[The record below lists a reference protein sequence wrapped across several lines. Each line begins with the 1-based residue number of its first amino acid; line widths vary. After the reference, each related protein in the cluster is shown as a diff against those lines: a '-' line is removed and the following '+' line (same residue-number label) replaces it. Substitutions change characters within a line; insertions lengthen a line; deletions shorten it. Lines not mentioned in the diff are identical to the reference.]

1 MSRGDT
7 DTMRHVV
14 VINRWSSDYARYQD
28 YVDHRSTVVTYVCNA
43 SSAEYCRRLGRA
55 VEVVASTADVTSVR
69 HAVVRLAARYGPV
82 DGIVALYEDDQLV
95 AAELR
100 AVFDC
105 PGPTTAELLP
115 FRDKLRMLETARA
128 GGIPVPE
135 FAEVATPSD
144 LHQFAARHGFPV
156 VLKPRRES
164 SAAGVVV
171 LRSSD
176 DVDHAMSDERYGDDT
191 LVAQVFV
198 DQPILHVDGY
208 LAGGEIAAVH
218 ASEYVSNCLAFRDH
232 GGALGSY
239 ELDPSDRRTSV
250 VASFTAKLLQAL
262 APQRDDLVFHLEV
275 FHGEH
280 DDIRLLEIGARV
292 GGAMVPFLWREVHG
306 IDLMRVA
313 WDTSLGRPVTS
324 QEDYRSEVESD
335 GSVGGWL
342 LLQELRDEP
351 RRLASTGRL
360 TSEIPALH
368 AVMVE
373 PPRAAGGSEATFFEH
388 VGGRFRFSADSARTV
403 RQSIEH
409 TMTVVAASCAADG
422 RAS

>member
-1 MSRGDT
+1 MSRRET
-7 DTMRHVV
+7 DAMRHVV

-28 YVDHRSTVVTYVCNA
+28 YVDHTSTVVTYVCNA
-43 SSAEYCRRLGRA
+43 SSEEYCRKLGRA
-55 VEVVASTADVTSVR
+55 VEVVDSTADVTSVR
-69 HAVVRLAARYGPV
+69 HAVVRLTERYGPV

-100 AVFDC
+100 AAFDC

-115 FRDKLRMLETARA
+115 FRDKLRMLERARA
-128 GGIPVPE
+128 GGIPVPA
-135 FAEVATPSD
+135 FAEVGTASH
-144 LHQFAARHGFPV
+144 LHDFAEQHGFPI

-171 LRSSD
+171 LRSPHD
-176 DVDHAMSDERYGDDT
+176 IDHALSEERCGDDT

-208 LAGGEIAAVH
+208 LAGGRIAAIH
-218 ASEYVSNCLAFRDH
+218 ASEYVSNCLAFRDR
-232 GGALGSY
+232 GGALGSH

-250 VASFTAKLLQAL
+250 VASFTATLLQAL
-262 APQRDDLVFHLEV
+262 APHRDDLVFHLEV
-275 FHGEH
+275 FLGER

-292 GGAMVPFLWREVHG
+292 GGAMVPFVWREVHG

-313 WDTSLGRPVTS
+313 WDISLGHSVKS
-324 QEDYRSEVESD
+324 HEDYRSQVESD
-335 GSVGGWL
+335 GPVGGWL

-351 RRLASTGRL
+351 RRRASSGQL
-360 TSEIPALH
+360 TSEIPGLH

-373 PPRAAGGSEATFFEH
+373 PARAAGGSEATFFEH
-388 VGGRFRFSADSARTV
+388 VGGRFRFSADSARNV
-403 RQSIEH
+403 RESIER
-409 TMTVVAASCAADG
+409 TMTVIAASHASDG